1 MTDAQLTMNQGKSY
15 SFKFMETAS
24 DKEAARKAIAKR
36 MQRVKIKL
44 TSIRKLQPSHFI
56 LSGSFKRS
64 DSHRSGFFLSGAGT
78 RRSESSSRLQGRMES
93 REGKPSAATALKT
106 DENAKPQR
114 EMSDNPLQRRNDKD
128 TGKRKAIV
136 GNKDDLL
143 KRRDSFFGI
152 PRNTLE

>member
-1 MTDAQLTMNQGKSY
+1 
-15 SFKFMETAS
+15 
-24 DKEAARKAIAKR
+24 
-36 MQRVKIKL
+36 
-44 TSIRKLQPSHFI
+44 
-56 LSGSFKRS
+56 
-64 DSHRSGFFLSGAGT
+64 
-78 RRSESSSRLQGRMES
+78 MES